1 MLIQLLYMGQIELF
15 GCEVDETSP
24 SLLAIAGDVVLPGCL
39 GEAEALDLLGPMT
52 LYPDLLGGV

>member
-1 MLIQLLYMGQIELF
+1 MGDKTMNLLV
-15 GCEVDETSP
+15 CEVGGRSP

-39 GEAEALDLLGPMT
+39 GEAEALDHLGPMT